1 MRVCEKDR
9 YHSNRMIMR
18 STGRPPFDAEFIVAD
33 CCQVK
38 MHVCVQYC
46 IHAATNVDKIIAII
60 YGKFDEIFS

>member
-1 MRVCEKDR
+1 MKIDYLTISDISEDSVRVCEKDR

-38 MHVCVQYC
+38 MHVYVHVHVH
-46 IHAATNVDKIIAII
+46 IHVL
-60 YGKFDEIFS
+60 